1 MRWLIV
7 QVPTVLIGH
16 PQRMTVAS
24 GFWTCGRPFVVLP
37 CNLCN
42 SPVEIESTPDLKH
55 HRVRCPNCG
64 KGTPEVIG
72 GWLLDVLNEQRRY
85 LDVERAY
92 TDVLG
97 EAYEARQALR
107 AALGEVR

>member
-1 MRWLIV
+1 MGVWETERIVNGSARSLRWLVV

-55 HRVRCPNCG
+55 NRVGCPNCG
-64 KGTPEVIG
+64 TGTPEVIG
-72 GWLLDVLNEQRRY
+72 GWLLDRLNEMVGA
-85 LDVERAY
+85 DA
-92 TDVLG
+92 
-97 EAYEARQALR
+97 
-107 AALGEVR
+107 